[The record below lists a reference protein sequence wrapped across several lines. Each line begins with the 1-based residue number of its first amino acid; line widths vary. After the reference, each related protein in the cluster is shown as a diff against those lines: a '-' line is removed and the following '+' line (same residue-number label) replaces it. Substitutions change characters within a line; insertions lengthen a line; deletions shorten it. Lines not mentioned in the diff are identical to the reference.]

1 MSQDI
6 KCSLGLHKYGDPEIK
21 EVFNRYG
28 EVTKLLYISK
38 CTNCG
43 KIHVTY
49 IPYESYR

>member
-6 KCSLGLHKYGDPEIK
+6 KCLLRLHKYGNPEIK
-21 EVFNRYG
+21 EVTNKYG
-28 EVTKLLYISK
+28 EITKLIYISR
-38 CTNCG
+38 CINCG